1 MCPEKGGKAEASHLG
16 DVTPL
21 VSVIYLHTPRCVKCT
36 DPRFIWFLG
45 EILKDRLGLDGEITC
60 TSFKQ
65 SSPPSG
71 PSPFVHLCD
80 FVGDYWQRGQT
91 VNDSTLYLPW

>member
-1 MCPEKGGKAEASHLG
+1 MCPEKEGKAEASHLG

-45 EILKDRLGLDGEITC
+45 EILKDRLGLGWRDNMHVLQAN
-60 TSFKQ
+60 Q
-65 SSPPSG
+65 SPLRAFPFC
-71 PSPFVHLCD
+71 PFV
-80 FVGDYWQRGQT
+80 
-91 VNDSTLYLPW
+91 